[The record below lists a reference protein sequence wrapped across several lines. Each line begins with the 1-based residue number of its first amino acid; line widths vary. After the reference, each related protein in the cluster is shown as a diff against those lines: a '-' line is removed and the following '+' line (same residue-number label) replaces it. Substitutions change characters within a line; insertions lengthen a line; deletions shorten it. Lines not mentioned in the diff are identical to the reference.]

1 MLALYLLLLI
11 VPVSLMVL
19 TLRDR
24 LLNKCIDRLFIFNER
39 IDANLVQIAKFEAM
53 GLGIHSQFY
62 RDQIENLDRRI
73 KWEARLYK
81 VLV

>member
-1 MLALYLLLLI
+1 MFALYLLLLI

-24 LLNKCIDRLFIFNER
+24 LLNKCIDRLFIFNAR
-39 IDANLVQIAKFEAM
+39 IDTNLVQIAKFEAD
-53 GLGIHSQFY
+53 GLASYSQFY
-62 RDQIENLDRRI
+62 RDQIVRLDNQI
-73 KWEARLYK
+73 KWAARLYK

>member
-1 MLALYLLLLI
+1 MFALYLLLLI

-24 LLNKCIDRLFIFNER
+24 LLNKCIDRLFIFNAR
-39 IDANLVQIAKFEAM
+39 IDTNLVQIAKFQSA
-53 GLGIHSQFY
+53 GLDVYSQFY
-62 RDQIENLDRRI
+62 RDQIVRLDRRI

>member
-24 LLNKCIDRLFIFNER
+24 LLNKCIDRLYIFNSR
-39 IDANLVQIAKFEAM
+39 IDDNLVQIAKFQSA
-53 GLGIHSQFY
+53 GLDVYCQFY
-62 RDQIENLDRRI
+62 RDQIVRLDNRI
-73 KWEARLYK
+73 KWVARLYEA
-81 VLV
+81 LI